1 MYVSTEDSS
10 PLPVKGFSLK
20 GDRSTSDLM
29 SSFAGGEEAARG
41 GGDGKVRG
49 SRGRGRGNTGSFQK
63 C

>member
-41 GGDGKVRG
+41 GGDGKEKGTASG
-49 SRGRGRGNTGSFQK
+49 SGGSK
-63 C
+63 RK